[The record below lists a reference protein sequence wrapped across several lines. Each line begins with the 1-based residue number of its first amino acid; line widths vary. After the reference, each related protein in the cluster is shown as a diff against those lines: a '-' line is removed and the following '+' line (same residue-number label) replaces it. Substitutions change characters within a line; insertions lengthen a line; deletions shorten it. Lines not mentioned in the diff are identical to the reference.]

1 MHLYSLAVSYFAVP
15 AAPAFRF
22 SKNPLQTAE
31 KLDIITGI
39 LFKRGT
45 RMMKEIIQRIL
56 PLVQKPA
63 RYTGGE
69 FNQIVKPLDSVKTRV
84 AFCFPDTYEI
94 GMSNVGM
101 RILYGL
107 MNQMEGVWCERVFT
121 PWADMEEQM
130 RKHGIPL
137 WALESQDPL
146 DRFDMIAFTI
156 GYEMSY
162 SNILNMLA
170 LGNIPLKSKERQG
183 LRNIVF
189 AGGVCAFNP
198 EPLAEY
204 VDFFALG
211 EGEEI
216 TPEILSLYTSAKKEN
231 WTKEQFLLEVSKI
244 PGIYVPMFYTPEYN
258 NDGTLKALV
267 PENGAPT
274 RITKRIIENLDQA
287 YWPTE
292 MIVPSTEIV
301 HDRANLEV
309 FRGCIRGC
317 RFCQAGF
324 SCRPV
329 RRKSADVLYEQAVK
343 TLENSG
349 HNEITLS
356 SLSTSDY
363 RQLPELTD
371 RLIPYCADH
380 KVNLSV
386 PSLRADNS
394 SRELM
399 SKLQTLRKSGLTFAP
414 EAGTQRLRDVIN
426 KNLTEDEILTTCAN
440 AFSGGWNNVKLYFML
455 GLPTETDEDVL
466 GIADLVYKVIKTWKE
481 CAVNKKRGL
490 RVHVATAYFV
500 PKPHTPFQWEQQ
512 ITPSEYLRRCKLL
525 KDHFYSKSI
534 EYNYHAPDLSR
545 LEAVMARGDRR
556 LGTVI
561 ETAVCM
567 GARLDGW
574 DEHFRYDLWM
584 EAFRECGI
592 DPDFYTVRGF
602 GEQELLPWA
611 HLDVGC
617 TKAFLLNER
626 QRAYAGQIT
635 PDCRHGCAGCGAN
648 QLLKEVRC
656 DA

>member
-1 MHLYSLAVSYFAVP
+1 MTELL
-15 AAPAFRF
+15 
-22 SKNPLQTAE
+22 K
-31 KLDIITGI
+31 
-39 LFKRGT
+39 
-45 RMMKEIIQRIL
+45 RIL
-56 PLVQKPA
+56 PTVQKPA

-69 FNQIVKPLDSVKTRV
+69 FNEVKKDPDSVRVNV

-101 RILYGL
+101 RILYGV
-107 MNQMEGVWCERVFT
+107 MNEMDGVWCQRVFA
-121 PWADMEEQM
+121 PWGDMEQAM
-130 RKHGIPL
+130 RSHDLPL
-137 WALESQDPL
+137 WALESQKPIKD
-146 DRFDMIAFTI
+146 FDMIAFTI

-162 SNILNMLA
+162 SNILNMLRLA
-170 LGNIPLKSKERQG
+170 QVPQRSAERHGLK
-183 LRNIVF
+183 NIVF

-198 EPLAEY
+198 EPLADF
-204 VDFFALG
+204 VDFFSLG

-216 TPEILSLYTSAKKEN
+216 TPEIISLYDKAKSEG

-244 PGIYVPMFYTPEYN
+244 PGIYVPSFYQHEYN
-258 NDGTLKALV
+258 EDGTLKAII
-267 PENGAPT
+267 PYNGAPE
-274 RITKRIIENLDQA
+274 RITKRIIEDLDHA
-287 YWPTE
+287 YWPTK

-329 RRKSADVLYEQAVK
+329 RRKSADLLYRQAVDSL
-343 TLENSG
+343 TDSG
-349 HNEITLS
+349 NNEITLS

-363 RQLPELTD
+363 RELKELTD
-371 RLIPYCADH
+371 ALIPYCADN
-380 KVNLSV
+380 KINLSV
-386 PSLRADNS
+386 PSLRADNF

-399 SKLQTLRKSGLTFAP
+399 EKLQTVRKSGLTFAP

-426 KNLTEDEILTTCAN
+426 KNLTEEEILTTCAN

-466 GIADLVYKVIKTWKE
+466 GIADLVYKVIKTWQAN
-481 CAVNKKRGL
+481 AVNKKRGL

-500 PKPHTPFQWEQQ
+500 PKPHTPFQWEKQ
-512 ITPSEYLRRCKLL
+512 IEPAEYLRRCKLL

-534 EYNYHAPDLSR
+534 EYNYHTPDLSR

-556 LGTVI
+556 LGPVI
-561 ETAVCM
+561 EAAVLN

-574 DEHFRYDLWM
+574 DEYFRYDLWQD
-584 EAFRECGI
+584 AFRSCGV
-592 DPDFYTVRGF
+592 DMDFYTTRGF
-602 GEQELLPWA
+602 GEDELLAWDPI
-611 HLDVGC
+611 DVGVS
-617 TKAFLLNER
+617 KKFLLCER
-626 QRAYAGQIT
+626 RRAYEGRVT
-635 PDCRHGCAGCGAN
+635 PDCRQGCAGCGAN
-648 QLLKEVRC
+648 KLLKEVGC